1 MPSLAPLVFFGTP
14 DLAIPTLAALVAAG
28 RAPALVVTQPP
39 RPAGRGGQ
47 PLQPAVA
54 RWALEHGLPLAQPA
68 RVRAPEFLAELR
80 PLRPA
85 IAVVVAFGQIF
96 PAELLALPAHG
107 CINLHASMLP
117 RFRGA
122 SPIQAALAAGAERTG
137 VTIMR
142 MDVGLDSG
150 PILLQEEM
158 PIAPRETA
166 GELAVRLAALGARLM
181 LTALDRLEHGGLP
194 AVAQDAGQAT
204 HAARLTREAGRVDW
218 TLTATELDNRRRA
231 FTPWPGLT
239 AELHGAPV
247 KLLLSEPLPIA
258 PTAPASPAASP
269 PDSEPNSPPAA
280 ELISPPTPLEAT
292 NQVPNTAAAAP
303 PAPPAPPVPAPGTF
317 LGLRP
322 AGIAVACGGGTVLA
336 IAELQRPGRKPQR
349 AADFVNGERLRGGER
364 FA

>member
-28 RAPALVVTQPP
+28 RAPGLVVTQPP

-54 RWALEHGLPLAQPA
+54 RWALEHGLPLAQPP

-107 CINLHASMLP
+107 CINLHASLLP

-122 SPIQAALAAGAERTG
+122 SPIQAALAAGADRTG

-142 MDVGLDSG
+142 MDEGLDSG
-150 PILLQEEM
+150 PMLLQEEL

-181 LTALDRLEHGGLP
+181 LTALDRLERGDLP
-194 AVAQDAGQAT
+194 ALPQDAGQAT
-204 HAARLTREAGRVDW
+204 YAARLTREAGRVDW
-218 TLTATELDNRRRA
+218 TLTATQLDNRRRA

-247 KLLLSEPLPIA
+247 KLLLSEPLPVA
-258 PTAPASPAASP
+258 PSAPAPALGSLPASLAGSPPLSAPESPLVFPPAPPEAAS
-269 PDSEPNSPPAA
+269 ESP
-280 ELISPPTPLEAT
+280 T
-292 NQVPNTAAAAP
+292 AAAP
-303 PAPPAPPVPAPGTF
+303 PAPVPVAAPGTF
-317 LGLRP
+317 LGLTP
-322 AGIAVACGGGTVLA
+322 AGIAVACGGGTALA

-349 AADFVNGERLRGGER
+349 ATDFVNGERLRGGER